1 MRSRREPPCSYAVV
15 DWEKTDDRED
25 VGVPESNWLVNRL
38 LDWNVVALVSDAE
51 ENLWEVAD
59 EGV

>member
-1 MRSRREPPCSYAVV
+1 MV
-15 DWEKTDDRED
+15 DWEKTEDRED
-25 VGVPESNWLVNRL
+25 VGVPKSNWLLVVNRL

-51 ENLWEVAD
+51 ENLCEVAD